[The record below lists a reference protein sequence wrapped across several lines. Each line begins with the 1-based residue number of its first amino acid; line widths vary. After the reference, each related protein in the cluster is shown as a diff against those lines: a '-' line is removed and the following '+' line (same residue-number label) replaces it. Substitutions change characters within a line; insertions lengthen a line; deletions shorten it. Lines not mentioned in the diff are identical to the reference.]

1 MTTDCDF
8 LVIGAGVSGAAAAW
22 ELAALG
28 STILLEM
35 EDQPGYHS
43 SGRSAALYTPNY
55 GTALVR
61 EICQAAGSFFN
72 APPPGFAEHPLLTP
86 RGALTLGIDDPDD
99 AIDALLKDAPPQHPI
114 EEISLKQAME
124 LCPLIRPG
132 VFRRAIYEPGVMDM
146 DAAAIHQGYLR
157 GFKARGGRLAVSSH
171 VTALERSGGAWTAV
185 TPSGRFRAPVVVNA
199 AGAWADRV
207 GALAGVPRIG
217 LQPCLRTVILVDVPP
232 EFCRP
237 GQPVGEVVETWH
249 YFKPEAGRILASPGD
264 ETPVDP
270 MDAYPDDMVIAEL
283 ADYLERHTLLKIERI
298 LRSWAGLRSFVPD
311 HCPVVGLD
319 PRAEG
324 FFWLAGQ
331 GGYGIMMS
339 PVLGRVTAALID
351 TGTLPEDLKER
362 GLTPADLGPGRTAL
376 RESAIS
382 TAD

>member
-55 GTALVR
+55 GPALVR
-61 EICQAAGSFFN
+61 EICQAAGVFFN

-86 RGALTLGIDDPDD
+86 RGALTLGIDDPEG
-99 AIDALLKDAPPQHPI
+99 AIDDLLKGAPPAHPI
-114 EEISLKQAME
+114 EEISIERAMA

-132 VFRRAIYEPGVMDM
+132 VFRRAILEPGVMDM

-157 GFKARGGRLAVSSH
+157 GFKARGGRLAVSSM
-171 VTALERSGGAWTAV
+171 VTALERSGGGWTAV
-185 TPSGRFRAPVVVNA
+185 TASERFRAPTVVNA
-199 AGAWADRV
+199 AGAWAERI
-207 GALAGVPRIG
+207 GALAGAPRIG

-237 GQPVGEVVETWH
+237 TQPVGEVIETWH

-298 LRSWAGLRSFVPD
+298 QRSWAGLRSFVPD

-339 PVLGRVTAALID
+339 PVLGRATASLID
-351 TGTLPEDLKER
+351 TGALPEDLRER
-362 GLTPADLGPGRTAL
+362 GLTPADLAPGRAAL
-376 RESAIS
+376 RESAVS